1 MIKVRNIVKIIT
13 PYYLPIVAV
22 ATLSV
27 GCSSIP
33 VGKYQVL
40 HESSQTVLTKT
51 SDTYKRIEE
60 LQRLFSIA
68 TAPNQKLTRESFKP
82 TIDGQS
88 FDLTPELRFREVALE
103 VWVKYTVVLEAFSDK
118 DYVSEVDKASQ
129 ELAGSLRNLT
139 ATSSAM
145 KADEAKAASGMLATA
160 INVIGKE
167 IVRAKRVQ
175 ALQKV
180 MDSAQGDIDNLST
193 LIVGSNTKI
202 KKAVG
207 IMTDRILAHADT
219 QRPPYGS
226 VERTA
231 FDERIALV
239 IAKAQDIEEALD
251 AMNTAVSKIPK
262 AHAEI
267 RIILDEKPTDLEA
280 LRALIQGA
288 QRAGTFYRDL
298 TK

>member
-1 MIKVRNIVKIIT
+1 MRNTVKVIP
-13 PYYLPIVAV
+13 PYYLAIVAV
-22 ATLSV
+22 VVLSA
-27 GCSSIP
+27 GCTSIP
-33 VGKYQVL
+33 VGKYKAL
-40 HESSQTVLTKT
+40 YESSHTILTKT

-60 LQRLFSIA
+60 FQRRFSIA
-68 TAPNQKLTRESFKP
+68 TAPNQKLTRESFQPK
-82 TIDGQS
+82 IDGQS
-88 FDLTPELRFREVALE
+88 FDLTPELRFREAALE
-103 VWVKYTVVLEAFSDK
+103 VWVKYTVVLQAFSEK

-129 ELAGSLRNLT
+129 ELAGSLKNLT
-139 ATSSAM
+139 TTSNGM
-145 KADEAKAASGMLATA
+145 KTDEAKTASGMLATVVD
-160 INVIGKE
+160 VIGKE
-167 IVRAKRVQ
+167 IVRAKRLH
-175 ALQKV
+175 ALRKV

-207 IMTDRILAHADT
+207 IMTNRILDHAND

-226 VERTA
+226 VERAA
-231 FDERIALV
+231 FDERIAVV
-239 IAKAQDIEEALD
+239 IADAQEIEEVLD

-267 RIILDEKPTDLEA
+267 RFILDEKPTDLEA

-288 QRAGTFYRDL
+288 QRAGKFYRDL